1 MIIKSYSIYDKV
13 AGVYGQPIFASNDD
27 VAKRDFAYFCQS
39 DKVSYMSAD
48 LQLYFVGA
56 FNTETGEFIGVAKP
70 DFIAAGMILSG
81 GDNVG
86 EA

>member
-27 VAKRDFAYFCQS
+27 VAKRDFSYFCQS
-39 DKVSYMSAD
+39 EKVSYMSAD
-48 LQLYFVGA
+48 LQLYNVGA
-56 FNTETGEFIGVAKP
+56 FDTETGVFTGFEKP
-70 DFIAAGMILSG
+70 LFVMSGTLGG